1 MLTRNVGV
9 VGIAHRREERMK
21 TQEEVHMDE
30 RTPSKTD
37 TDQ

>member
-9 VGIAHRREERMK
+9 VGIAHRWKERMK

-30 RTPSKTD
+30 KTPSRTD